1 MLIPLIGN
9 PLSNLSDFHHFEHL
23 EYLELCSV
31 QLQTLPTDFSFQF
44 PHLIVLYLG
53 GNYLTDITPLS
64 GCSSLQKL
72 VLIDNRLDDIHS
84 LTKTLKQLPSL
95 YFLDLR

>member
-1 MLIPLIGN
+1 MIGN
-9 PLSNLSDFHHFEHL
+9 PLVNLNEFHHFKHL

-31 QLQTLPTDFSFQF
+31 QLQALPTDFSFQF
-44 PHLIVLYLG
+44 PNLIVLYLG
-53 GNYLTDITPLS
+53 GNYLTDITALS

-72 VLIDNRLDDIHS
+72 VLLDNRLDEVCS
-84 LTKTLKQLPSL
+84 LIKTLKQLPSL